1 MTHLPYIA
9 AAYVI
14 AIGLPVIF
22 CIEVYFRTRSAERRL
37 AAIDPRRRFDPS
49 PQPAASDPPRE
60 RGRP

>member
-1 MTHLPYIA
+1 MTHFPYIA

-37 AAIDPRRRFDPS
+37 AAIDPRRRM
-49 PQPAASDPPRE
+49 AVNDPPRE
-60 RGRP
+60 RGQP